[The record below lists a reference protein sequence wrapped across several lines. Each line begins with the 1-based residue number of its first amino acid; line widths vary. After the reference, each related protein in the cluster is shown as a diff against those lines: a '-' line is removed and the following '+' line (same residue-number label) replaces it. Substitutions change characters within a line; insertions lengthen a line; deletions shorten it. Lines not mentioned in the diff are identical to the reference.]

1 MNVAAIL
8 DEKGRDVFSL
18 RADATLSEAAALL
31 DQKRI
36 GAIVVVD
43 SSGAI
48 AGVLSERDI
57 VRQLARMG
65 ASALTE
71 PVAGCMTR
79 DVITA
84 SPRDT
89 VEEVMA
95 SMTDRRIRHLPV
107 LEQGRLAGIVS
118 IGDVVKRKIEQ
129 TEADAEAMKAY
140 IASA

>member
-18 RADATLSEAAALL
+18 TANATLGDAAALL

-36 GAIVVVD
+36 GALVVVD
-43 SSGAI
+43 SAGAI

-57 VRQLARMG
+57 VRQLARQG
-65 ASALTE
+65 AGALSE
-71 PVAGCMTR
+71 AIAGCMTHE
-79 DVITA
+79 VITA

-89 VEEVMA
+89 IEDVMA
-95 SMTDRRIRHLPV
+95 AMTDRRIRHLPV
-107 LEQGRLAGIVS
+107 LEEGRLAGIVS